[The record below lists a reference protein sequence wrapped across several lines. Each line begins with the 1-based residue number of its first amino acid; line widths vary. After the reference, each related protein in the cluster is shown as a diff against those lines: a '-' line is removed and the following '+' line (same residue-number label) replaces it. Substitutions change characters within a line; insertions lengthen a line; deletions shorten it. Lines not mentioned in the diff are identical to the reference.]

1 MFTGLIEDVGAIA
14 SIERT
19 GNGARISV
27 TSRLP
32 LEEVSAGD
40 SIAVSGACLTVTSMS
55 GGRFAA
61 DVSAET
67 LARTTLGGKRP
78 GDRVNLERAMTLNGR
93 LGGHLVYGH
102 VDGTGTVREV
112 KTAGEGRLFH
122 IRADANIMK
131 YLVFKGSVAV
141 DGVSLTASAVRPD
154 GFEVALIPLTLEWTT
169 FGALRPGDPVNI
181 ETDIIG
187 KYVEKLMGRGGP
199 GVSLDLLRENGFA

>member
-1 MFTGLIEDVGAIA
+1 LFTGLIEDVGKVV
-14 SIERT
+14 SVERT
-19 GNGARISV
+19 GAGARIAV
-27 TSRLP
+27 ETRIP
-32 LEEVSAGD
+32 LGEVAVGD
-40 SIAVSGACLTVTSMS
+40 SVAVSGACLTVLSKS
-55 GGRFAA
+55 GGRFLA

-78 GDRVNLERAMTLNGR
+78 GDPVNLERALSLQAR

-102 VDGTGTVREV
+102 VDGTGAVRE
-112 KTAGEGRLFH
+112 TRQSGDGRVFH
-122 IRADANIMK
+122 IRTDPNIMK

-169 FGALRPGDPVNI
+169 FGTLRPGDPVNI

-187 KYVEKLMGRGGP
+187 KYVEKLAGRGGP
-199 GVSLDLLRENGFA
+199 GVSLDFLRDRGFA